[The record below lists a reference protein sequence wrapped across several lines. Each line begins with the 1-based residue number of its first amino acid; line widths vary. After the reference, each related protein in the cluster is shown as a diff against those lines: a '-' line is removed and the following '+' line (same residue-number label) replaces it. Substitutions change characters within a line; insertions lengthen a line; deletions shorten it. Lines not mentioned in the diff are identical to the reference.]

1 MSGVAIKRGSTQGR
15 LPGAGR
21 AMHASRVVM
30 INPALMSCA
39 AALFLS
45 LLGVVVIGTTEPGYA
60 ARHAMLLSVSLVTAC
75 IVAWVHPRT
84 WCQLAI
90 PGMVFTLGLLVFVLV
105 PWIPD
110 ALVHPRHGAR
120 RWINLGLIDMQPS
133 ELAKVSY
140 IVVLAAYFRYRKNHR
155 SLRGLVIPLGLT
167 LIPIGLI
174 LVEPDLG
181 TSLLFLPTLFA
192 MLIAAGARFKH
203 LLILIL
209 LGLVAAGCMAPLL
222 KPHQR
227 ARIAAM
233 VAHVQ
238 GDTQFDHDIGFQG
251 ARARTLIG
259 AGGLTGLGREQAS
272 VLIEYNHLPEEH
284 NDMVFAVIGCRW
296 GLLGAG
302 VTWLAFLVLAVG
314 GIIAAARTKE
324 AFSRLLAV
332 GIVAM
337 LVSQM
342 LINTGMTI
350 GLMPITGLTLPFVSY
365 GGSSLIIAWIMMGLL
380 MGISMRRSPILAKSP
395 FEFDDGEDE

>member
-21 AMHASRVVM
+21 ALHASRVVV

-60 ARHAMLLSVSLVTAC
+60 ARHAMLLSISLVTAC
-75 IVAWVHPRT
+75 VVAWVHPRT
-84 WCQLAI
+84 WCQLAL

-155 SLRGLVIPLGLT
+155 SLRGLVIPLVLT

-203 LLILIL
+203 LLILVL
-209 LGLVAAGCMAPLL
+209 LGLLAAGCMAPLL

-302 VTWLAFLVLAVG
+302 VTWLAFLVLGRWRGDCSSPHERSIWSLVG
-314 GIIAAARTKE
+314 GWYCGDVGEPNAHQHWHDHWSDAHYRSDPSFCELWRVKPDYCLDYDGAAHGYLNAKIT
-324 AFSRLLAV
+324 
-332 GIVAM
+332 
-337 LVSQM
+337 
-342 LINTGMTI
+342 NTCQI
-350 GLMPITGLTLPFVSY
+350 PL
-365 GGSSLIIAWIMMGLL
+365 
-380 MGISMRRSPILAKSP
+380 
-395 FEFDDGEDE
+395 